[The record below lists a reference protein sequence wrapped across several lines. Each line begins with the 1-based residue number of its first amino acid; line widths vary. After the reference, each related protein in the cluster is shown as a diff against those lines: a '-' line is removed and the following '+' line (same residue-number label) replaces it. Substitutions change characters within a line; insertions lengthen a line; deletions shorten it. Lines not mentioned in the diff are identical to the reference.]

1 MQPDGELRG
10 DGVHVGGD
18 ARQRFYDS
26 GGYGRPLGG
35 NAISLTPLE
44 AAHLLFRGDL
54 GAVTVGGE
62 ALGFEAFFVHAAA
75 AGDRFAVRFL
85 VYSDLRDR
93 GFYLS
98 PTREGWPGHNRL
110 AGTNADFIVYER
122 GASPP
127 DGDVAHRLRVVGE
140 RESIPAAEID
150 GTTLAIVDEE
160 SDLTYFETRTADPTG
175 ETDYG
180 PPTDL
185 PGVLLEDRVVVW
197 DAPTDLYDRGFYGRP
212 LSGRAAT
219 IDGALQL
226 SLLEAAFLAER
237 GALRLDETLALAGAA
252 GDAER
257 SDGVGTDGTGG
268 GASGAD
274 EADDEGSDDA
284 EGAADAIRRRGRAV
298 EGDRFDRRLR
308 VYADLRERAIVP
320 KTGFKF
326 GADFRTYLDVETVE
340 DLPHS
345 EHLVRVIEPDHAFVP
360 RELSLDVRLA
370 GGVRKRMVFALT
382 DASSIDYRSVA
393 RITP

>member
-26 GGYGRPLGG
+26 RGYGRPLGG

-54 GAVTVGGE
+54 GAVTVDGE
-62 ALGFEAFFVHAAA
+62 TLGFEAFFVHAAA

-98 PTREGWPGHNRL
+98 PTREGWPGHNRQGG
-110 AGTNADFIVYER
+110 ADADFIVYER

-127 DGDVAHRLRVVGE
+127 DGAIAHRLRVVGE
-140 RESIPAAEID
+140 RESIPAAGID

-160 SDLTYFETRTADPTG
+160 SDLTYFETQTADPTG
-175 ETDYG
+175 GTDYD
-180 PPTDL
+180 PPADL
-185 PGVLLEDRVVVW
+185 AGVLLEDRVVVW
-197 DAPTDLYDRGFYGRP
+197 DAPAGLYDRGFYGRP

-226 SLLEAAFLAER
+226 SLLEAAYLAER
-237 GALRLDETLALAGAA
+237 GSLRLDETLALAGTTDDANGA
-252 GDAER
+252 G
-257 SDGVGTDGTGG
+257 
-268 GASGAD
+268 D
-274 EADDEGSDDA
+274 EADDA
-284 EGAADAIRRRGRAV
+284 EGTADAIRRRGRTV
-298 EGDRFDRRLR
+298 EGDRFARRLR
-308 VYADLRERAIVP
+308 TYTDLRERAIVP